1 MLLSSKYMLIAT
13 GRLLLFS
20 AAAFAQATNSYDV
33 NLSGVGA
40 VNQCSIGEPVAL
52 SGTVH
57 VSYSVTNNN
66 GINQFA
72 MSAAND
78 LTGIG
83 QKTGAAY
90 FAADSDDYTST
101 SEDPSAD
108 MTVELKSDLKPQAG
122 AAAMTLVQDLH
133 IVVDTMGNI
142 RAEVVSNTTTCGQ

>member
-1 MLLSSKYMLIAT
+1 MLRSSKYAVFAAS
-13 GRLLLFS
+13 LLLFS
-20 AAAFAQATNSYDV
+20 AAAFAQASNSYDV
-33 NLSGVGA
+33 NLSAVGA

-66 GINQFA
+66 GVNQYA
-72 MSAAND
+72 ITAAND
-78 LTGIG
+78 LTAVG

-90 FAADSDDYTST
+90 LAGDSDDYS
-101 SEDPSAD
+101 SNNDDPTAD
-108 MTVELKSDLKPQAG
+108 VTVELKSDLKPQAG

-142 RAEVVSNTTTCGQ
+142 TADVVSNTTSCGD